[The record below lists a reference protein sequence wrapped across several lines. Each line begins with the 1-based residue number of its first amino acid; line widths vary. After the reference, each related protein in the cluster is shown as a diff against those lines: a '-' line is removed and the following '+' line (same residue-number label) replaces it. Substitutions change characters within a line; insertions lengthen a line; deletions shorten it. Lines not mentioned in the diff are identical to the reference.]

1 MPRMTAVLFG
11 LLLAACGT
19 GQKAE
24 PVYVSEADSGR
35 TVVLSSGQELFVT
48 LTSNATTGYS
58 WSRRFTVDG
67 VLAAVG
73 EAEYLP
79 DQPVI
84 PGSGGKERF
93 RFSAARTGRTT
104 ASFEYRRPWE
114 NCSAAAQTANC
125 SAAARTATYDIVVQ

>member
-1 MPRMTAVLFG
+1 MPRMMAIVFG

-19 GQKAE
+19 GQKAD
-24 PVYVSEADSGR
+24 PVYVSETDSGR

-67 VLAAVG
+67 VLAVVG

-79 DQPVI
+79 DQPII

-114 NCSAAAQTANC
+114 TSSAATK
-125 SAAARTATYDIVVQ
+125 TATYDIVVQ

>member
-1 MPRMTAVLFG
+1 MPRMMATVLG
-11 LLLAACGT
+11 LLLAACGA
-19 GQKAE
+19 GQKAD
-24 PVYVSEADSGR
+24 PVYVSETDSGR

-67 VLAAVG
+67 VVAVVG
-73 EAEYLP
+73 ETEYLP
-79 DQPVI
+79 DQPII

-114 NCSAAAQTANC
+114 TSSATAK
-125 SAAARTATYDIVVQ
+125 TATYDIVVQ

>member
-1 MPRMTAVLFG
+1 MPRMTAILFG

-19 GQKAE
+19 GQKAD

-35 TVVLSSGQELFVT
+35 TVVLSSGQELLVT
-48 LTSNATTGYS
+48 LTSNVTTGFS

-67 VLAAVG
+67 VLAVVG

-79 DQPVI
+79 DQPII

-93 RFSAARTGRTT
+93 HFSAARNGRTT
-104 ASFEYRRPWE
+104 VSFEYRQPWDTS
-114 NCSAAAQTANC
+114 SAAAQRAV
-125 SAAARTATYDIVVQ
+125 YDIVVE

>member
-1 MPRMTAVLFG
+1 MSRVIVILFG
-11 LLLAACGT
+11 LVLAACGA
-19 GQKAE
+19 GQKAD
-24 PVYVSEADSGR
+24 PVHVSEADSGR

-67 VLAAVG
+67 ILTVVG
-73 EAEYLP
+73 ETEYLP

-93 RFSAARTGRTT
+93 RFSAARAGRTT
-104 ASFEYRRPWE
+104 ASFEYRRQWE
-114 NCSAAAQTANC
+114 ASSAAAK
-125 SAAARTATYDIVVQ
+125 TATYAVVVQ